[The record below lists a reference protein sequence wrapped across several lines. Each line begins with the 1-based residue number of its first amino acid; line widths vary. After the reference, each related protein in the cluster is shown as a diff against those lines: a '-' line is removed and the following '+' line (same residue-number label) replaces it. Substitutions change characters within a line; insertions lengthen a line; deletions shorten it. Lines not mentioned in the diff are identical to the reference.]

1 MAEPTQLPDWI
12 RNHLK
17 RYRETN
23 GADGHLWKPPTG
35 GDPVPTLLLTTT
47 GRKSKK
53 RLEMPLIYGKTKTGY
68 AIVASKGG
76 APAHPAWFLNLQ
88 DDPNVEVQVAAER
101 FPARARVTSGA
112 ERAQIWQQMAAIW
125 PSYEDYQRSTTREI
139 PVVVL
144 ERR

>member
-1 MAEPTQLPDWI
+1 MRSWRRRAA
-12 RNHLK
+12 R
-17 RYRETN
+17 
-23 GADGHLWKPPTG
+23 
-35 GDPVPTLLLTTT
+35 
-47 GRKSKK
+47 
-53 RLEMPLIYGKTKTGY
+53 
-68 AIVASKGG
+68 
-76 APAHPAWFLNLQ
+76 PAHPAWFLNLQ